1 MSYTNKYLI
10 TNGIESAEDV
20 NSGTKETWYCPSALF
35 SITAPM
41 ALAQDYD
48 PCLRLHGHVYTFL
61 LGKSELKFENKFF
74 LLEFPYVLI
83 LAILK
88 AKYLMFK
95 FFCLFIC
102 FNLLWLYN
110 RFTGSKINVGTNL
123 VLLLQLIKQH
133 HIGRKCLFLL
143 YDYSD
148 YMSNLE
154 IPSFILDCKVMNRLM
169 DGHFHGNR
177 YLNLEV

>member
-1 MSYTNKYLI
+1 MDAYAMLILVFRSSVGIKDKYMSYTNKYLI

-74 LLEFPYVLI
+74 LLEFPCVLI
-83 LAILK
+83 WLFWKQNISCLS
-88 AKYLMFK
+88 
-95 FFCLFIC
+95 FFVCLF
-102 FNLLWLYN
+102 
-110 RFTGSKINVGTNL
+110 
-123 VLLLQLIKQH
+123 VLI
-133 HIGRKCLFLL
+133 F
-143 YDYSD
+143 YDYIIDS
-148 YMSNLE
+148 LGQ
-154 IPSFILDCKVMNRLM
+154 R
-169 DGHFHGNR
+169 
-177 YLNLEV
+177 